1 MIRQRQVSAV
11 QAVQRTLKKLKEQ
24 ASAEGSSSDEF
35 EELRKWTEIA
45 ERMATEASLEV
56 QVPQFEVIVCR

>member
-1 MIRQRQVSAV
+1 M
-11 QAVQRTLKKLKEQ
+11 KLKEQ

-45 ERMATEASLEV
+45 ERIGKLGSSSTTV
-56 QVPQFEVIVCR
+56 